1 MDILD
6 ADHPGAGI
14 LDVGHSNLEPDRHG
28 SRNPFLEVDGC
39 SPRRNELPEDV
50 PTSLRIS
57 RMLRVTVR
65 NRASEKVEVQWLRRR
80 EMKQVGQYAM
90 KHIHQSRGKA
100 RFGSLTSNMAHW
112 FKYPEY
118 ALCR

>member
-14 LDVGHSNLEPDRHG
+14 LDVGRSNLEPDRHG

-39 SPRRNELPEDV
+39 SPRRNDLPEDV

-65 NRASEKVEVQWLRRR
+65 NPASEKVEVQRLRRR
-80 EMKQVGQYAM
+80 EMKQVGQHAM
-90 KHIHQSRGKA
+90 KHTPSEQGQGTVW
-100 RFGSLTSNMAHW
+100 FTY
-112 FKYPEY
+112 FKYGP
-118 ALCR
+118 LV